1 MWLEQSQQ
9 ERVVQSG
16 ASWGAVSFELFRP
29 QRDFGFESEQGKEP
43 LEGSE
48 QRSDA
53 IRLHSERSLLDA
65 ALRMNFG
72 EQGPSE
78 TG

>member
-1 MWLEQSQQ
+1 MKS
-9 ERVVQSG
+9 RV
-16 ASWGAVSFELFRP
+16 SWGAGSFELFRP
-29 QRDFGFESEQGKEP
+29 QRGFGFDSEPGKEP

-53 IRLHSERSLLDA
+53 IRLHSESSLLDA
-65 ALRMNFG
+65 ALRINFG
-72 EQGPSE
+72 EQGPRE